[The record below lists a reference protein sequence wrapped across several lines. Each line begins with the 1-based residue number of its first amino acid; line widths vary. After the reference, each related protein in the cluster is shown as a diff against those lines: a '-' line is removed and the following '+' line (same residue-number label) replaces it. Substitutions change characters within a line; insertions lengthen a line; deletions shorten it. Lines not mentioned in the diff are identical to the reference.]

1 MTARRYAPKRGDAV
15 WISLSPQA
23 GYEQAGRRPAL
34 ALSPLAYN
42 AKVGLGLFCPI
53 TSKAKGYPFEVA
65 IPENLEVGGVI
76 LADQIKSLDWRR
88 RRAEFITEFPSE
100 LVKDV
105 LAKVSAL
112 LEGGMT

>member
-1 MTARRYAPKRGDAV
+1 MTATRYAPKRGDAV
-15 WISLSPQA
+15 WISFSPQA
-23 GYEQAGRRPAL
+23 GHEQAGRRPAL

-65 IPENLEVGGVI
+65 IPENLEVAGVI

-88 RRAEFITEFPSE
+88 RQAEFISE
-100 LVKDV
+100 LPSQIVEDV
-105 LAKVSAL
+105 LAKVRAL